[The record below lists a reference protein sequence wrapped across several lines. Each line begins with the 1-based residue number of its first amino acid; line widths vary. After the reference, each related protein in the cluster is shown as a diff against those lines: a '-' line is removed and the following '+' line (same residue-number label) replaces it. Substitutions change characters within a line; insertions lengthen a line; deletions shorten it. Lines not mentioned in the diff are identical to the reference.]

1 MNKNSNFGVWFAVIV
16 VAITTASGFV
26 WQSTKIE
33 QATRQDTI
41 DTTVG
46 AVVGPDYNKHAFF
59 NSGITVGQR
68 VATTSTGANVTTV
81 FKDFQQTPSYIDWL
95 PNVNVTVSLTS
106 TSTQALVP
114 KVGDVARV
122 MVRNASTT
130 AASSITFAAANANV
144 DLQFAEA
151 TGGDLVLNGLDWAE
165 LIFIRES
172 DYLVTVI
179 FNEFTEAD

>member
-1 MNKNSNFGVWFAVIV
+1 MNKNNLGLWFAVIV
-16 VAITTASGFV
+16 IAITSVIGFV
-26 WQSTKIE
+26 WQNAKIQQSIAAINAE
-33 QATRQDTI
+33 SP
-41 DTTVG
+41 VG
-46 AVVGPDYNKHAFF
+46 AFAGPDVNKHTFF

-68 VATTSTGANVTTV
+68 VATTSTGAAVTTV

-95 PNVNVTVSLTS
+95 PNINLTVTLTS

-130 AASSITFAAANANV
+130 AASTITFAAANANV

-165 LIFIRES
+165 LTFIRES